1 MKSAP
6 IAAALAT
13 VAFAEKASPLGQ
25 VFKLMDEL
33 SAKITAEAE
42 EEAKQYR
49 EYFNWCDDVNKNS
62 HFAIK
67 TARSQKDKLEAKIGD
82 LNANIAAGASKIED
96 LAAAISSA
104 TKELEEATGI
114 RKKEKADFDAAE
126 KELVSTIDT
135 LNRAIKIISKEMEK
149 NPAFAQQ
156 STKSVAAMVQSLTTV
171 VEAAGFST
179 DDSSRLT
186 ALVQSKSEED
196 DSDMG
201 APTAAVYESQSGGIV
216 DTLEDLKEKGEKE
229 LDDLRKAETANKHNF
244 DMLAQSLN
252 DQLAADNKD
261 LAEEKTNKAA
271 NEESLATATSDLSVT
286 VKTLQN
292 GLEELDTAN
301 TNCMRVAADHGATV
315 KAREEE
321 LKVIAEA
328 RKIVEEATSG
338 GASFLQLQTSSDLAQ
353 VEIVTMIK
361 KLAKTEHSA
370 ALSQLASRITA
381 VMRYGDDPFVKVKG
395 LITDMIKKLE
405 EEAAAEASKKAYCD
419 EEMSK
424 TEEKKGDLEA
434 VVAKLTSKINQ
445 DSARSAELKA
455 EVKELQASLAALA
468 SEQAEMDKMR
478 QEAHADYV
486 KAKEE
491 LSLGLAGVGKALGV
505 LRDYYG
511 AAAFVQQPAAPK
523 THSKATGAGQSI
535 INLLEVCEEDFAS
548 DLAKTEAEEASRAEA
563 YEQNTQENKL
573 LKTTSEQDV
582 KYKSQEATSLDKTVS
597 ELSGDR
603 STTQTE
609 LDAVNEYYG
618 QLRGECIAKPETYEE
633 RKRKREAEINGL
645 KEALTILENESAFV
659 QRGKHRRARHM
670 RGALTA

>member
-67 TARSQKDKLEAKIGD
+67 TATSQKDKLEAKIGD
-82 LNANIAAGASKIED
+82 LNANIAAGGSKIED

-186 ALVQSKSEED
+186 ALVQSKSEDD

-201 APTAAVYESQSGGIV
+201 APAAAAYESQSGGIV

-292 GLEELDTAN
+292 GLEELED
-301 TNCMRVAADHGATV
+301 
-315 KAREEE
+315 
-321 LKVIAEA
+321 
-328 RKIVEEATSG
+328 RKS
-338 GASFLQLQTSSDLAQ
+338 
-353 VEIVTMIK
+353 
-361 KLAKTEHSA
+361 
-370 ALSQLASRITA
+370 
-381 VMRYGDDPFVKVKG
+381 
-395 LITDMIKKLE
+395 
-405 EEAAAEASKKAYCD
+405 
-419 EEMSK
+419 
-424 TEEKKGDLEA
+424 
-434 VVAKLTSKINQ
+434 VV
-445 DSARSAELKA
+445 
-455 EVKELQASLAALA
+455 
-468 SEQAEMDKMR
+468 
-478 QEAHADYV
+478 
-486 KAKEE
+486 
-491 LSLGLAGVGKALGV
+491 
-505 LRDYYG
+505 
-511 AAAFVQQPAAPK
+511 
-523 THSKATGAGQSI
+523 
-535 INLLEVCEEDFAS
+535 
-548 DLAKTEAEEASRAEA
+548 
-563 YEQNTQENKL
+563 
-573 LKTTSEQDV
+573 
-582 KYKSQEATSLDKTVS
+582 
-597 ELSGDR
+597 
-603 STTQTE
+603 
-609 LDAVNEYYG
+609 
-618 QLRGECIAKPETYEE
+618 
-633 RKRKREAEINGL
+633 
-645 KEALTILENESAFV
+645 
-659 QRGKHRRARHM
+659 
-670 RGALTA
+670 